1 VKTRHSEG
9 VDIADDDE
17 EIPELFGSV
26 SDRRGGGGGGGEDE
40 EVDKGF
46 A

>member
-17 EIPELFGSV
+17 EIPELFVSV
-26 SDRRGGGGGGGEDE
+26 SDRRGGGGGGEDE
-40 EVDKGF
+40 EVDEGF